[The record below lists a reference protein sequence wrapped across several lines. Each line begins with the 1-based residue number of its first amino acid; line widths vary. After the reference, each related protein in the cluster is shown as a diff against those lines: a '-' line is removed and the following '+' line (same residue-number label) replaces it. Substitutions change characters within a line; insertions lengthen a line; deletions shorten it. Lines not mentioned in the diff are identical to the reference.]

1 MRRIFLFSAIFI
13 LLILGGGF
21 FYFLWVFSKPAAAL
35 LVNSSETAA
44 IVTINEKIVGTTPYL
59 NEGLREGE
67 IDLKLT
73 SEIKIA
79 SEGAKE
85 NKKVYKSSWS
95 RKIKLT
101 AGTQTVVNYQ
111 FAPAEP
117 FSNSTI
123 LYLEKG
129 SGIIVSSDPS
139 QAEVSLDGN
148 LVSLTPYNSQI
159 SVGEHKLKISKDGF
173 IPKEIVVNVPTNF
186 KLNVDVSLMLDP
198 FSSVAEI
205 EASGKFKL
213 LDLSTSEPKLI
224 SDTTSWAESIWF
236 LQQKNQKENLY
247 LLLDWKGATS
257 SATKT
262 NPDEKKISQDGLRI
276 GYLGEKGK
284 PVSDEALAVWQSLI
298 NTQTKNKIEIGE
310 TPTGTLNVRET
321 PSFEATILGIVKP
334 GETFE
339 FLEEKEG
346 WFEIKFQDSKGWI
359 SSQYAKKI

>member
-13 LLILGGGF
+13 LLILGGSI

-44 IVTINEKIVGTTPYL
+44 VVTINEKIVGTTPYL
-59 NEGLREGE
+59 NESLREGE
-67 IDLKLT
+67 VGLKLT
-73 SEIKIA
+73 SEIKTA

-85 NKKVYKSSWS
+85 DKKVYKSSWS

-111 FAPAEP
+111 FAPNEA
-117 FSNSTI
+117 FSSSII

-129 SGIIVSSDPS
+129 SGVSVTSSPP
-139 QAEVSLDGN
+139 QAEVSLDST

-159 SVGEHKLKISKDGF
+159 SIGEHKLKISKDGF
-173 IPKEIVVNVPTNF
+173 IPKEIVVNVPANF
-186 KLNVDVSLMLDP
+186 KLNVDVGLMLDP
-198 FSSVAEI
+198 FKGVEEI

-213 LDLSTSEPKLI
+213 LNLSTSDPKLI

-236 LQQKNQKENLY
+236 LQQKNQKEDLD

-262 NPDEKKISQDGLRI
+262 SWDEKIISQDELRI
-276 GYLGEKGK
+276 GYLGEKEK
-284 PVSDEALAVWQSLI
+284 PVSDEALAVWQSLT
-298 NTQTKNKIEIGE
+298 NTQTKNKIEIGK
-310 TPTGTLNVRET
+310 TPTGTLNVRENASLSA
-321 PSFEATILGIVKP
+321 PILGTVKP
-334 GETFE
+334 GEQYE
-339 FLEEKEG
+339 LLEENEG
-346 WFEIKFQDSKGWI
+346 WFKIKFQDSEGWI
-359 SSQYAKKI
+359 SSQYAKKL

>member
-1 MRRIFLFSAIFI
+1 VRRIFLFSTIFV
-13 LLILGGGF
+13 LLILGWGI
-21 FYFLWVFSKPAAAL
+21 FYFLWFFSKPATAL

-59 NEGLREGE
+59 NESLREGE
-67 IDLKLT
+67 VDLKLT
-73 SEIKIA
+73 SAIKIA
-79 SEGAKE
+79 SDSAKE
-85 NKKVYKSSWS
+85 DKKIYKSSWS

-111 FAPAEP
+111 FAPNEA
-117 FSNSTI
+117 FSSSII

-129 SGIIVSSDPS
+129 SGVSVTSSPP
-139 QAEVSLDGN
+139 QAEVSLDST

-159 SVGEHKLKISKDGF
+159 SIGEHKLKISKDGF
-173 IPKEIVVNVPTNF
+173 IPKEIVVNVPANF
-186 KLNVDVSLMLDP
+186 KLNVDASLMLDP

-236 LQQKNQKENLY
+236 LQQKNQKEDLD

-262 NPDEKKISQDGLRI
+262 SWDERKISKDELKI
-276 GYLGEKGK
+276 GYLGENGN
-284 PVSDEALAVWQSLI
+284 PVSDEALAIWQSLI
-298 NTQTKNKIEIGE
+298 NIQTKNKIEIGK
-310 TPTGTLNVRET
+310 TPTGTLNVRES
-321 PSFEATILGIVKP
+321 PSLSANILGSVAP
-334 GETFE
+334 GEQYE
-339 FLEEKEG
+339 LLEENEG
-346 WFEIKFQDSKGWI
+346 WFKIKFQDSEGWI
-359 SSQYAKKI
+359 SSQYAKKL